1 MKTQTWKRLCL
12 GLVAALLLS
21 LSGCELLYVVDPEAA
36 WMAEEFFDEWM
47 ASKDMSPT
55 NENGGVDPAGA
66 AKLGKRLLTDSTGNE
81 ESDAALDRDWIAN
94 IAEAD
99 QLMDDGRSYR
109 DAEKMAEAIKK
120 RPDDYTYRASAAVL
134 AAEQGDA
141 LGWNFQEDA
150 GRQLAD
156 KPGDQVRW
164 ADQMIAEAETS
175 IARVTGNG
183 TKPFKDGVQCEL
195 LYRSLSSAYSYRYQ
209 ATGSA
214 NLSDRDLGNQYYNQS
229 KDDCYKK

>member
-1 MKTQTWKRLCL
+1 MKTQTWKKLVV
-12 GLVAALLLS
+12 GLIVASLLVS
-21 LSGCELLYVVDPEAA
+21 LSGCELFFANPEAA
-36 WMAEEFFDEWM
+36 WMAEAFFDEWV

-55 NENGGVDPAGA
+55 NEDGGVDPAGA
-66 AKLGKRLLTDSTGNE
+66 AKLGKRLLTDSTGDE

-99 QLMDDGRSYR
+99 ALMDEGRGFR
-109 DAEKMAEAIKK
+109 DPQKMAEAIKK

-134 AAEQGDA
+134 AAERGDA

-164 ADQMIAEAETS
+164 ADQMIDEAQTA

-195 LYRSLSSAYSYRYQ
+195 LYRSLSSAYSMRYQ
-209 ATGSA
+209 ATGSTD
-214 NLSDRDLGNQYYNQS
+214 LSDRDLGNQYYWQS